1 MVYDMNLIFKI
12 VAFVFVIL
20 ELNSIKLIHAK
31 SKVEKCKL
39 CTELVENFIK
49 GLKKTSKG
57 NFGGGNTGKFDLII
71 IRQEYLRLYHGI
83 YLRLGGSKIRQL
95 FI

>member
-1 MVYDMNLIFKI
+1 MNLIFKI
-12 VAFVFVIL
+12 TFFVLIL
-20 ELNSIKLIHAK
+20 LEFNAIKQIHAK

-57 NFGGGNTGKFDLII
+57 NFGGGNTGK
-71 IRQEYLRLYHGI
+71 QKNCHSLY
-83 YLRLGGSKIRQL
+83 
-95 FI
+95 

>member
-1 MVYDMNLIFKI
+1 MNLIFKI
-12 VAFVFVIL
+12 VAFVFIIL
-20 ELNSIKLIHAK
+20 ELNSIKLVHAK

-39 CTELVENFIK
+39 CTDLVENFIK

-57 NFGGGNTGKFDLII
+57 NFGGGNTGKFDLIT
-71 IRQEYLRLYHGI
+71 IRQQCLSFYRGI
-83 YLRLGGSKIRQL
+83 NLRLGRSKIRKL